1 MVNYA
6 GNGGNLRQNKR
17 ERRIVDL
24 DGVYTKR
31 KQKKDRNLPE
41 NVEVLSAARQY
52 DAQVMLSALPHT
64 ISVVRGTDN
73 ELRLRRIRDGP
84 PRSDERYDGQ
94 PRQIDRPWYSAN
106 ATVNRAPAVEMG
118 VGLPDGCAACSA
130 PARAWPARDGR
141 SRWGA
146 LA

>member
-41 NVEVLSAARQY
+41 NV
-52 DAQVMLSALPHT
+52 
-64 ISVVRGTDN
+64 
-73 ELRLRRIRDGP
+73 
-84 PRSDERYDGQ
+84 
-94 PRQIDRPWYSAN
+94 
-106 ATVNRAPAVEMG
+106 
-118 VGLPDGCAACSA
+118 
-130 PARAWPARDGR
+130 
-141 SRWGA
+141 
-146 LA
+146 